1 MSVDSDE
8 ESVVSAVHDD
18 ENENATFTRPDVEY
32 SSVRQRRL
40 RRLHK
45 LQRAFASLYAKLEK
59 RLPRSLRGFSNSVDG
74 GPFGRLSIESW
85 SEGMASSPR
94 GDTVATRAL
103 LKLIVRMDELR
114 QLLLAPLND
123 LVPVQAEE
131 NRVES
136 LGFGRRGG
144 SSGSGEDHALSDAE
158 IGKLLPGIRIISYPE
173 LEALGGRGIE
183 NALDGEGRL
192 VILFLTESNTVG
204 HWTSIHTTPDGGL
217 ECFDAYG
224 LKPEGPKAW
233 LSKSK
238 RIALHEDR
246 PILSGLIREAEGR
259 GIPVT
264 FNPVPFQ
271 KSKLGVATCGRH
283 VVVRL
288 LKRNLDLPAYVR
300 FIASAGGTP
309 DEVVTRITN
318 RLLHNA

>member
-1 MSVDSDE
+1 MSNSDD
-8 ESVVSAVHDD
+8 SAVVD
-18 ENENATFTRPDVEY
+18 ENAVRRRQDADNVEDLAPIRRVRRAVNQMAKLWTRLWHRFI
-32 SSVRQRRL
+32 RQRRIPVQFYGFTNPTTA
-40 RRLHK
+40 HPNFHEG
-45 LQRAFASLYAKLEK
+45 AWTAYMSSL
-59 RLPRSLRGFSNSVDG
+59 PN
-74 GPFGRLSIESW
+74 
-85 SEGMASSPR
+85 
-94 GDTVATRAL
+94 GDN
-103 LKLIVRMDELR
+103 EYSR
-114 QLLLAPLND
+114 QLLSLGKDINA
-123 LVPVQAEE
+123 
-131 NRVES
+131 NRVRFLTLQDLRPVKRGRNRRTQLIS
-136 LGFGRRGG
+136 GLGRRGG
-144 SSGSGEDHALSDAE
+144 SSGSGEDYALSDAE

-183 NALDGEGRL
+183 NALDREGRL

-204 HWTSIHTTPDGGL
+204 HWTCIHATPDGGL

-246 PILSGLIREAEGR
+246 PLLSGLIREAEGR

-288 LKRNLDLPAYVR
+288 LKRNLNLPAYVR

>member
-1 MSVDSDE
+1 MSNSDG
-8 ESVVSAVHDD
+8 SSAVVD
-18 ENENATFTRPDVEY
+18 ENAVARRQDADNVEDLAPIGR
-32 SSVRQRRL
+32 VRKVVKQMVKLWNRLWLRFMRQRRIPP
-40 RRLHK
+40 
-45 LQRAFASLYAKLEK
+45 QFAGFTSPTTGNPYFWEEDWEGLMSSL
-59 RLPRSLRGFSNSVDG
+59 PN
-74 GPFGRLSIESW
+74 
-85 SEGMASSPR
+85 
-94 GDTVATRAL
+94 GDNKYTREL
-103 LKLIVRMDELR
+103 L
-114 QLLLAPLND
+114 
-123 LVPVQAEE
+123 
-131 NRVES
+131 S
-136 LGFGRRGG
+136 LGKDINANRERFLTLRDLRPLKRGPNRRTQLVSGLGRRGG

-158 IGKLLPGIRIISYPE
+158 IAKLLPGIRIISYPE
-173 LEALGGRGIE
+173 LESLGGRNIE

-192 VILFLTESNTVG
+192 VILFLTESRTVG
-204 HWTSIHTTPDGGL
+204 HWTCIHATPDGGL

-233 LSKSK
+233 LSQSK

-246 PILSGLIREAEGR
+246 PLLSGLIREAEGR

-271 KSKLGVATCGRH
+271 KSQLGVATCGRH

-288 LKRNLDLPAYVR
+288 LKRDLDLPAYVR